1 MYMKASRELHRLE
14 LISKSPILSYFTE
27 TLSGLPI
34 IRAFS

>member
-1 MYMKASRELHRLE
+1 MKASRELHRLE